1 VFLMPLAEGSLD
13 EALRLQKRLRAA
25 GLSVLLDPEGRSFK
39 SRMKQ
44 ADKLGARYAAI
55 LGDDE
60 RKKGVWSLRD
70 MARSEQRE
78 VTEQQL
84 LDHLKETTNG

>member
-1 VFLMPLAEGSLD
+1 
-13 EALRLQKRLRAA
+13 
-25 GLSVLLDPEGRSFK
+25 
-39 SRMKQ
+39 MKQ

-84 LDHLKETTNG
+84 LDHLEETTNG